1 MTSSLALPQFD
12 PIKNELSSVALQTW
26 QRRSLVANLVAQTG
40 IVLTGAIVRLTASGL
55 GCPTWPECVAG
66 SIAPTSAQTE
76 SWHKYVEF
84 GNRLLTFVLLI
95 IALLAIAAIRQHN
108 SARAASGLP
117 KRRSLTFLAVGSLAG
132 IFVQAIL
139 GGITVLTGLHPL
151 TVAAHFMVSIGLIT
165 VAQVLLTKAQESNDT
180 PVVSQVPK
188 ALAIG
193 MRVHIWL
200 ALSTLVIGTLVTG
213 SGPHAGDTAEIVR
226 LGFDERTISAIHAD
240 FVFLFV
246 GLTVGLLIA
255 LAASNAP
262 TQVMRLAWVIFAIC
276 IVQGIIGYTQYFMGL
291 PWVLVAV
298 HVLGACLL
306 WIVCVR
312 FYLSRNLRGVNLETD
327 QFQRLRKSAINM

>member
-1 MTSSLALPQFD
+1 MSTESSLTQ
-12 PIKNELSSVALQTW
+12 LSLKTW
-26 QRRSLVANLVAQTG
+26 QRRTLVANLVAQTG

-55 GCPTWPECVAG
+55 GCPTWPECVEG
-66 SIAPTSAQTE
+66 SISPTSEQTE

-95 IALLAIAAIRQHN
+95 VALLAIVAIRQHN
-108 SARAASGLP
+108 SARAANGLA

-132 IFVQAIL
+132 IFAQAIL

-165 VAQVLLTKAQESNDT
+165 LAQTLLTKAKESDDA
-180 PVVSQVPK
+180 PVVSLVPK
-188 ALAIG
+188 AIAIG

-200 ALSTLVIGTLVTG
+200 ALSLLAVGTLVTG

-226 LGFDERTISAIHAD
+226 LNFDERTISSIHAD
-240 FVFLFV
+240 IVFLFV

-255 LAASNAP
+255 LAATNSNANII
-262 TQVMRLAWVIFAIC
+262 RSAWIVLAIC
-276 IVQGIIGYTQYFMGL
+276 IVQGIIGYTQYFTGL
-291 PWVLVAV
+291 PWALVAV

-306 WIVCVR
+306 WIATVR
-312 FYLSRNLRGVNLETD
+312 FYLARNSLG
-327 QFQRLRKSAINM
+327 IN